1 MTPHR
6 IAIWD
11 WPVRLTHWGFAL
23 LLPAMWWTAENG
35 EMGWHM
41 RLGLVLLA
49 LVLFR
54 IFWGFAGSRTA
65 RFTSFVRSPLAA
77 LRYLLGKEKDKGTA
91 IGHNPAGAWSVL
103 ILLGALL
110 AQISFGLFSG
120 DPYDGA
126 TGPLN
131 SLVGVLTADMLTDW
145 HETFFWVLVGLVA
158 MHLLAVFAYQVIG
171 KQDLLVPMVTGSKAA
186 AEDVQGNTEASWLP
200 ALVCLALASGIA
212 FAISSGM
219 VGRWFTG

>member
-1 MTPHR
+1 MTTR
-6 IAIWD
+6 KVAIWD

-23 LLPAMWWTAENG
+23 LIPAMWWTAENG

-54 IFWGFAGSRTA
+54 ILWGFFGSQTA
-65 RFTSFVRSPLAA
+65 RFANFIRSPLIGIAH
-77 LRYLLGKEKDKGTA
+77 LFGRHKHPDHA
-91 IGHNPAGAWSVL
+91 IGHNPSGAWSVV
-103 ILLGALL
+103 ALL
-110 AQISFGLFSG
+110 TAMLAQVGMGLFAG

-131 SLVGVLTADMLTDW
+131 ATVSVLTADTLTDW

-158 MHLLAVFAYQVIG
+158 LHLIAVLLYQTVGRKDIVG
-171 KQDLLVPMVTGSKAA
+171 PMVTGARASDALTDGNRAGSIAA
-186 AEDVQGNTEASWLP
+186 LLTCAIAAGAVSGLIGTGIVEQWL
-200 ALVCLALASGIA
+200 V
-212 FAISSGM
+212 
-219 VGRWFTG
+219 